1 MPITQLNVRDVDRS
15 ILRTTLVA
23 GYCFNTE
30 VLLRWAR
37 HVLGDH
43 YGEDLNDV
51 ANAMFDMSEFIKDK
65 YDLVLHPL
73 GEELT
78 AEALENMIITQSF
91 DFLRGYL
98 GYLQERLPEIDAGPW
113 DACVRE
119 VLVRVGLLYSHLIF
133 AQAHRF

>member
-1 MPITQLNVRDVDRS
+1 MPITRPTVDVDRR
-15 ILRTTLVA
+15 IPRTTLVA

-30 VLLRWAR
+30 VLHSWAR
-37 HVLGDH
+37 HVIGDH

-51 ANAMFDMSEFIKDK
+51 ADAMFDMSEFIKDQ

-78 AEALENMIITQSF
+78 AEAF

-98 GYLQERLPEIDAGPW
+98 GYPQERLPEIDEGPW
-113 DACVRE
+113 EARLRE
-119 VLVRVGLLYSHLIF
+119 ALIREGLSPDDFYF
-133 AQAHRF
+133 AQRYAEL